1 MLFTIITQELQKEL
15 KSNLAQIRFLLKKNP
30 ALGYSK
36 MNEISRAVGQ
46 KFGLKLILNFPK
58 QGKIEETEFYGKR
71 DLSIIVDLQIK
82 NFPIDREIIKSKAQE
97 IFLNVDAVDAYMYEG
112 KEGVRVTFEGGRIDV
127 LPHSLHIWCEFKED
141 VTNFCDWLLE
151 NVYQLKSGS

>member
-30 ALGYSK
+30 ALGYTK
-36 MNEISRAVGQ
+36 MNEISRVVGQ

-71 DLSIIVDLQIK
+71 DVSIIIDLQRK
-82 NFPIDREIIKSKAQE
+82 NFPIDRSIIKSKAQE
-97 IFLNVDAVDAYMYEG
+97 IFVNVEAVDAYMYED
-112 KEGVRVTFEGGRIDV
+112 KEGVRVLFERGRIDV
-127 LPHSLHIWCEFKED
+127 LPHSLHIWCEFKDD
-141 VTNFCDWLLE
+141 VTKFCDWLLE
-151 NVYQLKSGS
+151 NVYQLKPSN